1 MQTNTKIIILGGG
14 FAGVMAALRL
24 SRLTRHQPV
33 AITLVNAGTAFV
45 ERTRQHQVASGQ
57 SVPAPSFA
65 TLLAGTGVQ
74 FVQGKATALDPVQK
88 MVTVAA
94 SDGEQT
100 LNYDKLIYA
109 LGSHTDVDRI
119 PGVREHAYVLEQHA
133 VLSEQLRKTAASHGR
148 VLVIG
153 GGLTGIE
160 MATELA
166 ETQPGLQVALATAGT
181 LGDHMSSAG
190 AHHLDKT
197 FRTLGIALHERTKI
211 TRLEAGQA
219 ITAAGALPFDLCVYT
234 AGFAVAPLAKAAGLA
249 VNSQNQ
255 VVVDAFLHSVSHPD
269 IYAVGDAAAFEQS
282 ADLSLRMGCVTALPL
297 AGHAADNLAH
307 ALAGQ
312 AEQPFGFGFVIRC
325 ISLGRHN
332 GLVQFTDA
340 ADRPRSWVLAGR
352 TGAVVKELILHFVMK
367 TLQLEQ
373 RFPFYRW
380 SQARKAHPNIGVSS
394 ALPAAETLVVELVN
408 R

>member
-1 MQTNTKIIILGGG
+1 VET
-14 FAGVMAALRL
+14 L
-24 SRLTRHQPV
+24 S
-33 AITLVNAGTAFV
+33 
-45 ERTRQHQVASGQ
+45 
-57 SVPAPSFA
+57 
-65 TLLAGTGVQ
+65 
-74 FVQGKATALDPVQK
+74 
-88 MVTVAA
+88 
-94 SDGEQT
+94 
-100 LNYDKLIYA
+100 YDKLIYA
-109 LGSHTDVDRI
+109 LGSHTDLTRI
-119 PGVREHAYVLEQHA
+119 PGATEHAYALEQHTA
-133 VLSEQLRKTAASHGR
+133 LLEQLRKIAPSYGR

-166 ETQPGLQVALATAGT
+166 ETYPNLQVALATAGALRDT
-181 LGDHMSSAG
+181 MSNAG
-190 AHHLDKT
+190 ARHLYKT
-197 FRTLGIALHERTKI
+197 FRNLGIALHEQAKI

-219 ITAAGALPFDLCVYT
+219 ITAAGVLSFDLCVYT
-234 AGFAVAPLAKAAGLA
+234 AGFAVSPLAKTAGQA

-297 AGHAADNLAH
+297 AIQAAENLAH

-312 AEQPFGFGFVIRC
+312 AEQPFGFSFVLRC

-340 ADRPRSWVLAGR
+340 EDRPRPWILAGR
-352 TGAVVKELILHFVMK
+352 IGAIVKELILHFVMK
-367 TLQLEQ
+367 SLQAER
-373 RFPFYRW
+373 RFAFYHW
-380 SQARKAHPNIGVSS
+380 SQARTARPTVAAST
-394 ALPAAETLVVELVN
+394 ALPAVESLVAEMGH